1 MQITVPSIINDP
13 ALITQG
19 YWFRVYR
26 NKEVARRAIRLARKA
41 YTRCRLSEAQNWR
54 CCWCKCVMRG
64 EQGYRDSVTIEHVIP
79 RSKGGLDIPDNWL
92 AACFRCNNRRGNI
105 DAAEFMRVIAWA
117 DVSADRERVCAK
129 ADLKAQRREE
139 AERNR
144 RHKHMVRMA
153 HMVRQSQERESATV
167 LRQQAAAELTQK
179 YGETLPDLRI
189 SRKTRPKRMRR
200 LIDSELAQKALREG
214 QPNSFEP
221 GSRAWKMYERYSTS
235 VHVDTALKAA

>member
-1 MQITVPSIINDP
+1 MRITVPSIVNDP
-13 ALITQG
+13 HMLTLE
-19 YWFRVYR
+19 YWLEVYPSKAMAHR
-26 NKEVARRAIRLARKA
+26 ARSLARKA

-79 RSKGGLDIPDNWL
+79 RSKGGADNRTNWL
-92 AACFRCNNRRGNI
+92 AACFRCNNRRGNT
-105 DAAEFMRVIAWA
+105 DVEEFMRVIAWA
-117 DVSADRERVCAK
+117 GVSADHEKVCAK

-139 AERNR
+139 AECNR

-153 HMVRQSQERESATV
+153 HLTRQAQEMESANT
-167 LRQQAAAELTQK
+167 LRRHTAAELTRQ
-179 YGETLPDLRI
+179 YQETLPDLKLN
-189 SRKTRPKRMRR
+189 RKTRPKRMRR

-235 VHVDTALKAA
+235 VHVDTRLEAA

>member
-1 MQITVPSIINDP
+1 
-13 ALITQG
+13 
-19 YWFRVYR
+19 
-26 NKEVARRAIRLARKA
+26 
-41 YTRCRLSEAQNWR
+41 
-54 CCWCKCVMRG
+54 MRG

-79 RSKGGLDIPDNWL
+79 RSKGGADNRTNWL

-105 DAAEFMRVIAWA
+105 DADEFMTVIAWA
-117 DVSADRERVCAK
+117 GVTADRERVCTK
-129 ADLKAQRREE
+129 ADLKAQRPAE

-153 HMVRQSQERESATV
+153 HMVHQSQERESATV

-179 YGETLPDLRI
+179 YGETLPNLRLN
-189 SRKTRPKRMRR
+189 RKTRPKRMRR

-235 VHVDTALKAA
+235 VHVDTALEAA